1 MKNVSNSASK
11 PRRGRRNIALGRP
24 RGSVDRH
31 GRCNRVDLVS
41 LRRTTW
47 RSFAVAFGQRLG
59 DLLKERDVAASEL
72 AAAVDVSVMTVLAW
86 RRGRSVPLPLRLAA
100 VSRVLSCSLVD
111 LLPDQAHAAG
121 GVR

>member
-1 MKNVSNSASK
+1 MKNISNSASK
-11 PRRGRRNIALGRP
+11 LRGSRRNIARGRP

-47 RSFAVAFGQRLG
+47 RSFAVSFGQRLG

-72 AAAVDVSVMTVLAW
+72 AAAISYSQMTVFGWL
-86 RRGRSVPLPLRLAA
+86 RGRSVPSAFSLAA
-100 VSRVLSCSLVD
+100 VAGALSCSLVD